1 MAVERRNLAQ
11 RCKMTSIT
19 ELSIPNGAGPI
30 QAAGPSFSR
39 AFLGFVGSTGLLS
52 TAMVLLGSL

>member
-1 MAVERRNLAQ
+1 MIS
-11 RCKMTSIT
+11 TT
-19 ELSIPNGAGPI
+19 ELSIPNGAGPV
-30 QAAGPSFSR
+30 QAAGPSFRR

>member
-1 MAVERRNLAQ
+1 MIPTA
-11 RCKMTSIT
+11 
-19 ELSIPNGAGPI
+19 ELSIPNGAGSI
-30 QAAGPSFSR
+30 QAPGPSFGR